1 VAIPPA
7 NARIDDQ
14 ATVGPALTSISDACS
29 CNESVV
35 GRADPNLANLN
46 NLAWVIM
53 GGVVS
58 GRELLRLRPLR
69 LDDEAA
75 FRAGHQAMAVE
86 GFTFGFDL
94 EPAIQWNAYL
104 EALHAHHGGLN
115 LAEGQVPATFLVA
128 DVAGV
133 IAGRASIRHQ
143 LNDRLK
149 QEGGHIGY
157 AVLPPYRR
165 RGYTTE
171 ILRQSLVIARAN
183 GVDRVLLTCNDDN
196 TWSIVVIER
205 WGGRL
210 DSVTRGEY
218 SAIPVR
224 QYWID

>member
-14 ATVGPALTSISDACS
+14 ATVGTALTSTADACS

-35 GRADPNLANLN
+35 GQADPNLANLN

-75 FRAGHQAMAVE
+75 SRAGHQAMAVE
-86 GFTFGFDL
+86 GFGFDL
-94 EPAIQWNAYL
+94 EPAARWNAYR
-104 EALHAHHGGLN
+104 EALHAHHCGLN

-128 DVAGV
+128 DVAAV
-133 IAGRASIRHQ
+133 IVGRASIRHQ
-143 LNDRLK
+143 PDDQLK
-149 QEGGHIGY
+149 QKGGHIGY

-165 RGYTTE
+165 RGYASE
-171 ILRQSLVIARAN
+171 ILRQSLVIARVN

-196 TWSIVVIER
+196 TGSVAVIES
-205 WGGRL
+205 WDGRL
-210 DSVTRGEY
+210 ACVTRGEH

-224 QYWID
+224 RNWIG

>member
-1 VAIPPA
+1 MAIPPA

-14 ATVGPALTSISDACS
+14 ATVGTALTRTSDGCS

-53 GGVVS
+53 GGVVLAANFFGS
-58 GRELLRLRPLR
+58 GRCGSTTRRRSVPGIRRWRSRVHLRLRP
-69 LDDEAA
+69 
-75 FRAGHQAMAVE
+75 G
-86 GFTFGFDL
+86 T
-94 EPAIQWNAYL
+94 AIQWNAYL
-104 EALHAHHGGLN
+104 EALRAHHCGLN
-115 LAEGQVPATFLVA
+115 LAEGQVLATFLVA

-157 AVLPPYRR
+157 AVLPPFRR
-165 RGYTTE
+165 RGYAAE
-171 ILRQSLVIARAN
+171 ILRPSLVIARAN
-183 GVDRVLLTCNDDN
+183 GVDRVPLTCNDDN
-196 TWSIVVIER
+196 TGSIAVIER
-205 WGGRL
+205 RGGRL
-210 DSVTRGEY
+210 DSVTRGEH

-224 QYWID
+224 RYWID